1 MNIELINTHTEEM
14 KKQISKM
21 DFKDVETLKK
31 TKFFKSIMLCIMTAI
46 DLGQDSIEFTFP
58 KFPIEKQD
66 ILGDALASYGF
77 DVSCGTI
84 PDFSYEALEKLADPN
99 VDRKRKLDLFLE
111 DLPYPMNE
119 EEQHFFLVCISRIAQ
134 DIKKNVKSQGDR
146 LSVEIK
152 WGGTDLEIDKN
163 LKFMR
168 IVSES
173 ESMSDFFETLD
184 KIQNTEFG
192 EQIVHESFEDKSDI
206 EKFFSSFLDNYDDDD
221 NEDEED

>member
-111 DLPYPMNE
+111 DFPYPMNE
-119 EEQHFFLVCISRIAQ
+119 EEQQFFLERISGIAQ

-173 ESMSDFFETLD
+173 ESMSDFLRHWIKY
-184 KIQNTEFG
+184 KILNLENKLCMNHLKIKVILKNFL
-192 EQIVHESFEDKSDI
+192 VHF
-206 EKFFSSFLDNYDDDD
+206 
-221 NEDEED
+221 